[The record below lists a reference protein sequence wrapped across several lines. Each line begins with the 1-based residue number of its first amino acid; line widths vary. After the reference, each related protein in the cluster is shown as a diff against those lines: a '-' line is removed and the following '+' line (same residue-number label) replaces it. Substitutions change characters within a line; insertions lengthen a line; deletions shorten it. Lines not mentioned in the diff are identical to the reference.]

1 MKSRWLFLTLVGSLV
16 VAGCGPG
23 QVAVTAEIDV
33 PDPET
38 EGATISRPIADME
51 VQLIPFDRDAVFDS
65 LEAAFGT
72 PEPEIPEDLLAA
84 QAEIEAA
91 EAEWQAAETTW
102 GNGRDRL
109 LAITEEMEPLSPAEG
124 RYAVLFRE
132 FQDWESRVA
141 AAERTKDRA
150 FQRFTQLQEGYIQ
163 RRDSMRLVQE
173 QWADEA
179 FASYFEVA
187 GAKIQETGQDFVF
200 DTTDAQGYALIDVP
214 PGSWWVY
221 AYYEKAYSELYWN
234 LPITVERGDPLQVR
248 LNAGT
253 AVERPVF

>member
-16 VAGCGPG
+16 VASCGPG

-38 EGATISRPIADME
+38 EGATITRPIPDME
-51 VQLIPFDRDAVFDS
+51 IQLLPFDRDAVFDS
-65 LEAAFGT
+65 LETAFNT
-72 PEPEIPEDLLAA
+72 PEPEIPADLLAA
-84 QAEIEAA
+84 QQEIEAA
-91 EAEWQAAETTW
+91 EAEWQAAEATW
-102 GNGRDRL
+102 GAGRDRL
-109 LAITEEMEPLSPAEG
+109 LALTEEMEPLSPAEG
-124 RYAVLFRE
+124 RYAVLFQE
-132 FQDWESRVA
+132 FQDWERRTA

-150 FQRFTQLQEGYIQ
+150 FQRFTELQEGFYQ
-163 RRDSMRLVQE
+163 RRDSMRLILDR
-173 QWADEA
+173 WADEA
-179 FASYFEVA
+179 FADALDVFAAKAQEV
-187 GAKIQETGQDFVF
+187 GQDPVY
-200 DTTDAQGYALIDVP
+200 DTTDAEGYALIDVP
-214 PGSWWVY
+214 PGDWWVY

>member
-16 VAGCGPG
+16 LASCGPG

-38 EGATISRPIADME
+38 EGATVQRAIPDLE
-51 VQLIPFDRDAVFDS
+51 VQFLPFDRDALFDS
-65 LEAAFGT
+65 LEAAFAT
-72 PEPEIPEDLLAA
+72 PEPQIPEDLLAA

-91 EAEWQAAETTW
+91 ESEWQSAESTW
-102 GNGRDRL
+102 GAGRDRL
-109 LAITEEMEPLSPAEG
+109 MALNEEMEPLNPAEG

-150 FQRFTQLQEGYIQ
+150 FQRFTQLQEGFYQ
-163 RRDSMRLVQE
+163 RRDSMRLILD

-179 FASYFEVA
+179 FAGYGEA
-187 GAKIQETGQDFVF
+187 ATAKVQETGLDILA
-200 DTTDAQGYALIDVP
+200 DTTDAQGYALADVP
-214 PGSWWVY
+214 PGTWWVY

-234 LPITVERGDPLQVR
+234 LPITVERGDPLQIR
-248 LNAGT
+248 LTPET

>member
-1 MKSRWLFLTLVGSLV
+1 
-16 VAGCGPG
+16 
-23 QVAVTAEIDV
+23 
-33 PDPET
+33 
-38 EGATISRPIADME
+38 ME

-91 EAEWQAAETTW
+91 EAEWQAAEATW

-179 FASYFEVA
+179 FASYFDVA

-221 AYYEKAYSELYWN
+221 AFYEKAYSELYWN
-234 LPITVERGDPLQVR
+234 LHITVERGDPLQVR

>member
-16 VAGCGPG
+16 VASCGPG

-38 EGATISRPIADME
+38 EGATVTRPLADLE
-51 VQLIPFDRDAVFDS
+51 IQLIPFDRDAVFDS
-65 LEAAFGT
+65 LEAVFST
-72 PEPEIPEDLLAA
+72 PEPEIPADLLAA
-84 QAEIEAA
+84 QQEIEAA
-91 EAEWQAAETTW
+91 EAEWQDAEATW
-102 GNGRDRL
+102 GAGRDRL
-109 LAITEEMEPLSPAEG
+109 LALTEEMEPLSPAEG

-132 FQDWESRVA
+132 FQDWERRVA
-141 AAERTKDRA
+141 TAERTKDRA
-150 FQRFTQLQEGYIQ
+150 FQRFTELQEGYIL
-163 RRDSMRLVQE
+163 RRDSMRIVLD

-179 FASYFEVA
+179 FASYFEVTAAKAQEA
-187 GAKIQETGQDFVF
+187 GRDILY

-214 PGSWWVY
+214 PGNWWVY
-221 AYYEKAYSELYWN
+221 TFYEKAYSELYWN

-253 AVERPVF
+253 SVERPIF

>member
-1 MKSRWLFLTLVGSLV
+1 
-16 VAGCGPG
+16 
-23 QVAVTAEIDV
+23 
-33 PDPET
+33 
-38 EGATISRPIADME
+38 ME

-65 LEAAFGT
+65 LETAFPT
-72 PEPEIPEDLLAA
+72 PEPEIPADLLAA
-84 QAEIEAA
+84 QAEIETA
-91 EAEWQAAETTW
+91 EAEWQAAEATW

-150 FQRFTQLQEGYIQ
+150 FERFTELQEGYIL
-163 RRDSMRLVQE
+163 RRDSMRLVLE

-179 FASYFEVA
+179 FASYFDIA
-187 GAKIQETGQDFVF
+187 GAKVQEAGQDFLF

-214 PGSWWVY
+214 PGAWWVY

-248 LNAGT
+248 LTAET